1 MFTKKG
7 KTTRYKHTHL
17 RARKTPGTCR
27 PGHRCEGPCGPRVL
41 DGLRQRLRGLL
52 AEGPCDRRD
61 GDLRRCGCA
70 PGFSCLGKP
79 GGLIAHE
86 LKGKPNEVDIRPGLR
101 APGTNRGAGTQLHA
115 PGRAPGRSP
124 RLPPGRL
131 HLQPPLPP
139 PPPPPP
145 PGLQHALLPRG
156 CAGYLQT
163 ESVLPPA
170 GPSAPCCCRC
180 AHVCTRR

>member
-101 APGTNRGAGTQLHA
+101 APGTKRGAGTQLHA
-115 PGRAPGRSP
+115 PGRAPGPSQFQVIMLNCQQGLRP
-124 RLPPGRL
+124 RNKIP
-131 HLQPPLPP
+131 
-139 PPPPPP
+139 
-145 PGLQHALLPRG
+145 
-156 CAGYLQT
+156 T
-163 ESVLPPA
+163 S
-170 GPSAPCCCRC
+170 SN
-180 AHVCTRR
+180 

>member
-1 MFTKKG
+1 MFSFLPHNVGEPPWSSDSATAWPLETNRLRQVTEAETSGLGRGWSSCSKWCRCPTRPG
-7 KTTRYKHTHL
+7 STTRYTPTHL

-27 PGHRCEGPCGPRVL
+27 PGHRCEGPCGARVL

-79 GGLIAHE
+79 GGPIAHE

-101 APGTNRGAGTQLHA
+101 APATKRGAGTQLHA
-115 PGRAPGRSP
+115 PGRAPGPS
-124 RLPPGRL
+124 
-131 HLQPPLPP
+131 QF
-139 PPPPPP
+139 
-145 PGLQHALLPRG
+145 QARG
-156 CAGYLQT
+156 FGSL
-163 ESVLPPA
+163 S
-170 GPSAPCCCRC
+170 
-180 AHVCTRR
+180 